1 MSRRSLSTVMV
12 AATVLK
18 RANDFAL
25 RVVSATFLLGLL
37 SGVPVSSAS
46 TPAVSPDYAA
56 GSALRPVSQSE
67 LEALLAKTARDLHV
81 PGAVVH
87 LRTPQA
93 EFAAGYGTTRLGS
106 GIRPRSHTFFRIA
119 SITKTMT
126 SAVILQLA
134 QEGKLR
140 LGDRIS
146 KYVPGVPN
154 GANITLAELLEM
166 RSGLYDYTSAPEMA
180 GFLDRHPT
188 KVWTPEELLAI
199 AFARPPNFA
208 PGTAYEYSN
217 TNYALL
223 GLVAEKVDCR
233 PLAMAMRE
241 RLFRPLGMR
250 NTLLPPSTSNRIP
263 DPYSHGYL
271 YGSSSVVTTGIPNP
285 PYDAKFLAAVEAG
298 KIQPKDYT
306 GVNHSFATA
315 AGGVIST
322 ANDLDTWIRALV
334 GGRVLNAKYQ
344 RIWRDSLKPA
354 TNGLDYGYGINRL
367 RWGHNT
373 FYLHGGETVGYNSEA
388 GYDPVNRLTLVLWT
402 NLTVSPTDKL
412 TANALMLKVL
422 DRIYKQSPL
431 KP

>member
-1 MSRRSLSTVMV
+1 MARQLVSITL
-12 AATVLK
+12 
-18 RANDFAL
+18 
-25 RVVSATFLLGLL
+25 VVSSVPRRAIILTLRAVWAILLVGLL
-37 SGVPVSSAS
+37 SGTALLSA
-46 TPAVSPDYAA
+46 TTAIASPDPAP
-56 GSALRPVSQSE
+56 GSALRPIDQAT
-67 LEALLAKTARDLHV
+67 LQALLAKTARELHV
-81 PGAVVH
+81 PGAVIL
-87 LRTPQA
+87 LRTPQG
-93 EFAAGYGTTRLGS
+93 EFTAGYGTTVLHSR
-106 GIRPRSHTFFRIA
+106 IRPRPQTHFRIA

-126 SAVILQLA
+126 SAVVLQLA

-154 GANITLAELLEM
+154 GDNITLAELLEM

-180 GFLDRHPT
+180 RFFDHQPT
-188 KVWTPEELLAI
+188 KAWTPQQVLAI

-223 GLVAEKVDCR
+223 GLVVEKVDR
-233 PLAMAMRE
+233 RSLAKAMKE
-241 RLFRPLGMR
+241 RLFRPLGMK
-250 NTLLPPSTSNRIP
+250 NTLLPARTSNAIP
-263 DPYSHGYL
+263 EPYAHGYL
-271 YGSSSVVTTGIPNP
+271 YGSSSVITTGIPNP
-285 PYDAKFLAAVEAG
+285 PYDAKFRAAVEAG

-306 GVNHSFATA
+306 SVNHSFATA

-322 ANDLDTWIRALV
+322 ADDLDTWIRALV

-354 TNGLDYGYGINRL
+354 DNGLDYGYGINRL
-367 RWGHNT
+367 SWKHNS

-388 GYDPVNRLTLVLWT
+388 GHDPVNKLTLVLWT

-412 TANALMLKVL
+412 TANVLMLKVL

-431 KP
+431 DP